1 MRWLLILLI
10 SLLAGS
16 DLLGKDLSLGPGLSA
31 KNAVLYLT
39 ALGLFFRAAL
49 SGEFRLRL
57 PGMYACFAVWIGYAL
72 LTWIACSLVLHYSG
86 YDALRSGIALKSEL
100 IDPALFFFT
109 VFYGAQRQTEV
120 TTLWKT
126 LALAVSVANVLTLTD
141 VAGLTDF
148 GVRVGSSGAEAD
160 RVFGVFGHANDTGA
174 LIVCLLPLLVALAI
188 SNRGL
193 ARLLWYLAAAVSLAV
208 LILTVSRGAFV
219 ALIVG
224 YGWAVWLCRRFLP
237 LPRVAAWL
245 LIGATAAVLVA
256 GVVSLAVP
264 HVAGVVAERLLGQSS
279 AFDMSEVS
287 SGRTNIWR
295 NTVAHMMA
303 EPITLLTGF
312 GWNVYDTRFVYVTH
326 NFYLDQWFNLGLVGV
341 VAFLGL
347 LYQAVTT
354 ARAAADVASPQLRR
368 YLIGFVFG
376 MLALAVALF
385 FANLTKPW
393 AYIWMYVGMTSR
405 AAVDALGD
413 VLSHARSAARLGGGP
428 TAVRDAR

>member
-1 MRWLLILLI
+1 M
-10 SLLAGS
+10 
-16 DLLGKDLSLGPGLSA
+16 
-31 KNAVLYLT
+31 
-39 ALGLFFRAAL
+39 
-49 SGEFRLRL
+49 
-57 PGMYACFAVWIGYAL
+57 
-72 LTWIACSLVLHYSG
+72 
-86 YDALRSGIALKSEL
+86 
-100 IDPALFFFT
+100 
-109 VFYGAQRQTEV
+109 
-120 TTLWKT
+120 
-126 LALAVSVANVLTLTD
+126 
-141 VAGLTDF
+141 
-148 GVRVGSSGAEAD
+148 
-160 RVFGVFGHANDTGA
+160 
-174 LIVCLLPLLVALAI
+174 
-188 SNRGL
+188 
-193 ARLLWYLAAAVSLAV
+193 
-208 LILTVSRGAFV
+208 
-219 ALIVG
+219 
-224 YGWAVWLCRRFLP
+224 
-237 LPRVAAWL
+237 
-245 LIGATAAVLVA
+245 LVA

-312 GWNVYDTRFVYVTH
+312 GWNVYNTRFVYVTH

-413 VLSHARSAARLGGGP
+413 ATSHARSASRLGAGP
-428 TAVRDAR
+428 TPVRDAR